1 MKSCPH
7 CKIQV
12 GGRGEYCPLCQ
23 SPLVGEGGVPYFPNV
38 EPAMRRASLLYKFVA
53 FFLLGGT
60 VVCAAVDFLLTE
72 EEHLHWSVLVLAC
85 VIAVL
90 LLLHTLMK
98 RRHNAPRLLFQ
109 ILVGASVLTLFGD
122 WFLGWKGYSI
132 DLVIPILC
140 IIALVINFIFAFV
153 NTRVTE
159 NALVYLLL
167 NMLLGVVPY
176 VALTLRRGT
185 TPIAWVLCLVVSV
198 ITFLGLV
205 IFKWRTLR
213 IELQKRLHM

>member
-7 CKIQV
+7 CKIHV
-12 GGRGEYCPLCQ
+12 GGSGEYCPLCQ
-23 SPLVGEGGVPYFPNV
+23 SPLVGEGGFPYFPHV
-38 EPAMRRASLLYKFVA
+38 EPAMRRASLLYKLVA

-72 EEHLHWSVLVLAC
+72 GEHLHWSVMVLAC

-109 ILVGASVLTLFGD
+109 ILVGASLLVLFSD
-122 WFLGWKGYSI
+122 WFLGWHGYSL

-167 NMLLGVVPY
+167 NMLLGILPY

-185 TPIAWVLCLVVSV
+185 SPIAWAICLMTSV

-205 IFKWRTLR
+205 IFKWRTLHS
-213 IELQKRLHM
+213 ELHKRLHL